1 MEAKN
6 PYKRGGMFEGAAPI
20 IFENAKQL
28 RKNMTDAEKVLWA
41 YLRTGVNG
49 LRFRRQHPAG
59 TYVLDFACLE
69 AKLAIEVDGEAHGRG
84 TNPVHD
90 QARDEWLM
98 AQGYRTMR
106 IPAREVLS
114 DLGAVVTYILAQCQP
129 LHRPSDG
136 PPPRQKPGR
145 IATRRSCRSRRRPG
159 RSTCRRGWR
168 RHSSGP
174 SACPA
179 VRRAGDSTRG
189 R

>member
-1 MEAKN
+1 MLK
-6 PYKRGGMFEGAAPI
+6 GSGAAIGKARKLRRSMSLP
-20 IFENAKQL
+20 EVLLWREL
-28 RKNMTDAEKVLWA
+28 RK
-41 YLRTGVNG
+41 RPGG
-49 LRFRRQHPAG
+49 FRFRRQHPAG

-90 QARDEWLM
+90 EARDEWLM

-136 PPPRQKPGR
+136 PPPRTGE
-145 IATRRSCRSRRRPG
+145 
-159 RSTCRRGWR
+159 
-168 RHSSGP
+168 
-174 SACPA
+174 
-179 VRRAGDSTRG
+179 D
-189 R
+189 